1 MLEHLQNKKVF
12 VFEGQKELDG
22 ILKNSHEGQQIAKQN
37 KENVRLKM
45 AKMLNSNAGL
55 FDMEKTLSKNIK
67 N

>member
-1 MLEHLQNKKVF
+1 MLEHLQNKKVL
-12 VFEGQKELDG
+12 VFEGQEELDG

-55 FDMEKTLSKNIK
+55 FDMKKTLSKNIK

>member
-1 MLEHLQNKKVF
+1 MLEHLQNKKVL